1 MARITNKTDT
11 APDVRLLTTISYPSR
26 KVTES
31 AWVRGRDLVFMKALQ
46 KFLFPVK
53 RISTVKGEKK
63 NMYCTLEWPEDSSY
77 LRDFKS
83 LFWGIFLK
91 VSKFILKIM

>member
-1 MARITNKTDT
+1 MIIWLVDALILSVLVCQGLYWNATERITNKTDT

-53 RISTVKGEKK
+53 RISTVKGEKRI
-63 NMYCTLEWPEDSSY
+63 CT
-77 LRDFKS
+77 
-83 LFWGIFLK
+83 IH
-91 VSKFILKIM
+91 